1 MIQSVSMI
9 CQIHVSM
16 SSCPESNLILQFRM
30 ATIFQRTIFE
40 QMEIS
45 DNPIHML
52 EGARGPWVQLAHPDG
67 GDDGQVGAEQVVVA
81 DPDEVAEP
89 VRLG

>member
-1 MIQSVSMI
+1 
-9 CQIHVSM
+9 M
-16 SSCPESNLILQFRM
+16 SKWNHD
-30 ATIFQRTIFE
+30 
-40 QMEIS
+40 S

-52 EGARGPWVQLAHPDG
+52 EGARRPWVQLAHPDG

-89 VRLG
+89 MRLG

>member
-1 MIQSVSMI
+1 M
-9 CQIHVSM
+9 
-16 SSCPESNLILQFRM
+16 NLSL
-30 ATIFQRTIFE
+30 IFE
-40 QMEIS
+40 NPEVIVAVNHINFTEWQLYFRGQYLSKWNHDS

-52 EGARGPWVQLAHPDG
+52 EGARRPWVQLAHPDG

-89 VRLG
+89 MRLG

>member
-1 MIQSVSMI
+1 
-9 CQIHVSM
+9 
-16 SSCPESNLILQFRM
+16 
-30 ATIFQRTIFE
+30 
-40 QMEIS
+40 MEISDS

-52 EGARGPWVQLAHPDG
+52 EGARGPWVELAHPDG
-67 GDDGQVGAEQVVVA
+67 GDYGQVGAEQVVVA

>member
-1 MIQSVSMI
+1 
-9 CQIHVSM
+9 M
-16 SSCPESNLILQFRM
+16 SKWNHD
-30 ATIFQRTIFE
+30 
-40 QMEIS
+40 S

-67 GDDGQVGAEQVVVA
+67 GDDRQVGAEQVVVA